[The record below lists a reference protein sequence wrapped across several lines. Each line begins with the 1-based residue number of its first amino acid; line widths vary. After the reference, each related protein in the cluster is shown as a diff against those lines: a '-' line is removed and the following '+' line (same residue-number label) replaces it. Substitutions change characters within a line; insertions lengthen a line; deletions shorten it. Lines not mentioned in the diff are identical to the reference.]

1 MSFHFKANKHSTRA
15 CTKDN
20 TSLKLKLFSLREV
33 PNMPHSLP
41 KPAFFSILVIL
52 ALHQVKVHGKNIS
65 IIRGEKD
72 VFTNLAECRLAKAVC
87 FDTNCTNCQCKGL
100 NETYVQRR
108 GKYGE
113 CVRNEYFA
121 YATGK
126 WLVYV
131 SALGLCRGFLYF
143 LDCININAI
152 SYTFILSV
160 YILSNA
166 PFSPFSMASM

>member
-1 MSFHFKANKHSTRA
+1 
-15 CTKDN
+15 
-20 TSLKLKLFSLREV
+20 
-33 PNMPHSLP
+33 MPHSLP

-87 FDTNCTNCQCKGL
+87 FDTDCTNCQCKGL

-143 LDCININAI
+143 LDLSTSMQFHTRLSSLSIFCPMHRFHVIIFQWLLC
-152 SYTFILSV
+152 SMPSRGSVTFKRLVHEIH
-160 YILSNA
+160 
-166 PFSPFSMASM
+166 

>member
-1 MSFHFKANKHSTRA
+1 
-15 CTKDN
+15 
-20 TSLKLKLFSLREV
+20 
-33 PNMPHSLP
+33 MPHSLP

-52 ALHQVKVHGKNIS
+52 ALHQVLIHGKNIS

-121 YATGK
+121 YATGI
-126 WLVYV
+126 V
-131 SALGLCRGFLYF
+131 ACLCK
-143 LDCININAI
+143 CIRP
-152 SYTFILSV
+152 L
-160 YILSNA
+160 
-166 PFSPFSMASM
+166 P